1 MGCKSFLIYKDML
14 KIFAT
19 TRSECTVKQKNKA
32 RYNTDYDLAMT
43 EKRSRHLFKKV
54 IFIYIC

>member
-1 MGCKSFLIYKDML
+1 ML